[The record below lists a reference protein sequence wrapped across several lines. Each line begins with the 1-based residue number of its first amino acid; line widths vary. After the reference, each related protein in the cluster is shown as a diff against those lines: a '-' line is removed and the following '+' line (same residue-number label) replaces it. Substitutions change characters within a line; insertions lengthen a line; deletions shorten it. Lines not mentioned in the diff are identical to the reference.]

1 MATNANITDTRQHI
15 LNVLAE
21 TEIVKSTQEGDK
33 RIEFHAPK
41 DLVVTLQKLVQLE
54 QDLEEKCG
62 SRSTPLVNGGSGGCC
77 PLV

>member
-1 MATNANITDTRQHI
+1 MAEKATVTNTIQHI
-15 LNVLAE
+15 VELVAE
-21 TEIVKSTQEGDK
+21 TELVKSFQEGDK
-33 RIEFHAPK
+33 RVEFHSPK
-41 DLVVTLQKLVQLE
+41 DLVASAQKLVQLE